1 MIQSEKK
8 WVNPSHLYKNQNLSN
23 KGITN
28 FIVSEKLVNSFI
40 LLNTV
45 SLFLDGFPL
54 IHTLTKGWLGY
65 IDTLCIIYF
74 LLEASLKIKYLGGS
88 YFSNGWN
95 RYDFAVTILSIPSL
109 VVLFL
114 PVSDASWFASASVLR
129 AGRLLRF
136 LRLLKFIPNADHL
149 LRGVSRACK
158 ASVGVFLALAIL
170 NITLALTA
178 TMLFGKISPEHF
190 GDPLKSA
197 YSLLK
202 MFTIEGWYEIP
213 DTVADK
219 YPNLWLS
226 TVLRIYAITTVL
238 IGGILGMGLANA
250 IFIDEMTSDNNE
262 RLEKKIDKLQQSVI
276 ALERAINET
285 KDTKNGGNQS

>member
-1 MIQSEKK
+1 MKPSRIYKTQSLHNE
-8 WVNPSHLYKNQNLSN
+8 
-23 KGITN
+23 GITG

-40 LLNTV
+40 IVNTI
-45 SLFLDGFPL
+45 SLFLDGFPF
-54 IHTLTKGWLGY
+54 IHTLTNGWLGY
-65 IDTLCIIYF
+65 VDTLCIIYF
-74 LLEASLKIKYLGGS
+74 LIEAIIKIKCLGGS

-95 RYDFAVTILSIPSL
+95 RYDFAVTVLSIPSL
-109 VVLFL
+109 LVLFL
-114 PVSDASWFASASVLR
+114 PLSETSWFASASVLR

-158 ASVGVFLALAIL
+158 ASIGVFLALAIL

-219 YPNLWLS
+219 HPNLWLS

-262 RLEKKIDKLQQSVI
+262 KLEEKIDKLQQSLI
-276 ALERAINET
+276 TIEGAIKGATITRSRE
-285 KDTKNGGNQS
+285 DQS

>member
-1 MIQSEKK
+1 M
-8 WVNPSHLYKNQNLSN
+8 
-23 KGITN
+23 
-28 FIVSEKLVNSFI
+28 
-40 LLNTV
+40 
-45 SLFLDGFPL
+45 
-54 IHTLTKGWLGY
+54 
-65 IDTLCIIYF
+65 
-74 LLEASLKIKYLGGS
+74 
-88 YFSNGWN
+88 
-95 RYDFAVTILSIPSL
+95 
-109 VVLFL
+109 
-114 PVSDASWFASASVLR
+114 
-129 AGRLLRF
+129 
-136 LRLLKFIPNADHL
+136 
-149 LRGVSRACK
+149 SRACK
-158 ASVGVFLALAIL
+158 ASIGVFLALAIL

-219 YPNLWLS
+219 HPNLWLS

-262 RLEKKIDKLQQSVI
+262 KLEEKIDKLQQSLI
-276 ALERAINET
+276 TIEGAIKGATITRSRE
-285 KDTKNGGNQS
+285 DQS